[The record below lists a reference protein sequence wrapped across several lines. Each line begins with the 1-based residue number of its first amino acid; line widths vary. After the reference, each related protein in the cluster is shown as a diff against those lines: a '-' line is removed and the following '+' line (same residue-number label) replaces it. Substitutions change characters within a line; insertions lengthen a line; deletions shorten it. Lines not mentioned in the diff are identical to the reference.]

1 MKSSALSSRPFRTL
15 LVGQA
20 VSSLGDWMGTFAL
33 IALVYQQSKS
43 STAVGGVLALRLV
56 PAALGGPLAARA
68 ASRWPQRTTMI
79 AMDLVRA
86 VMIALVPLVRG
97 LWWIYLWG
105 FAVEVASL
113 VFLPARDALIPEL
126 IDESELEQ
134 ADSLILGSSYGLI
147 PFGAAAYALVAALPG
162 GDIAGRPL
170 ALVFVLDAAS
180 FAVSALMISRLAGAR
195 APGQV
200 RSPSRPDGEDTE
212 DGEVANARFRDAF
225 RLPLVRAVLPA
236 TISVALGLGA
246 LFSLGIEFVRTVL
259 RAGNAEF
266 GVLVALFGVGAAAG
280 LLALQRF
287 RRLDQLRSARLGV
300 LALGA
305 IVALFSLSPTSA
317 FALLGAAAFG
327 AAVAWTLASG
337 MGAVQS
343 RLSGRDRVLAFAA
356 FHIVIRSGLAVAA
369 VGAGAAGEFVGAV
382 RWPVVG
388 RLEPTRLVL
397 FCSGIV
403 VALSALWV
411 RESSAPAATPAFTGE
426 VADAIAEA
434 DAPPKGARCQSP
446 S

>member
-1 MKSSALSSRPFRTL
+1 
-15 LVGQA
+15 
-20 VSSLGDWMGTFAL
+20 MGTFAL
-33 IALVYQQSKS
+33 IALVYQQSRS
-43 STAVGGVLALRLV
+43 STAVGGVLALRLL

-68 ASRWPQRTTMI
+68 ASRWPQRKTMI

-105 FAVEVASL
+105 FNVEVASL

-126 IDESELEQ
+126 VEEDDLEQ
-134 ADSLILGSSYGLI
+134 ANGLILGSSYGLI

-162 GDIAGRPL
+162 GDIFGRPL
-170 ALVFVLDAAS
+170 ALVFALDAAS
-180 FAVSALMISRLAGAR
+180 FVISALMIARLGHVPVRAQLRPRPPGPGA
-195 APGQV
+195 
-200 RSPSRPDGEDTE
+200 EDTQPAPNDE
-212 DGEVANARFRDAF
+212 SSEVTENAEANVRFRDAF
-225 RLPLVRAVLPA
+225 QLPLVRAVMPA

-259 RAGNAEF
+259 HASDAEF
-266 GVLVALFGVGAAAG
+266 GVLVALFGVGAAG
-280 LLALQRF
+280 SLLALQRVRHF
-287 RRLDQLRSARLGV
+287 DPLRSARAGV

-305 IVALFSLSPTSA
+305 IVASFSLSPTIES
-317 FALLGAAAFG
+317 ALLGAAAFG

-337 MGAVQS
+337 MGAIQS
-343 RLSGRDRVLAFAA
+343 RLAGRERILAFAA

-382 RWPVVG
+382 HWPVFG

-411 RESSAPAATPAFTGE
+411 RESSAPPAAPAS
-426 VADAIAEA
+426 APAPDRPDAAETH
-434 DAPPKGARCQSP
+434 APSKGARCQSP